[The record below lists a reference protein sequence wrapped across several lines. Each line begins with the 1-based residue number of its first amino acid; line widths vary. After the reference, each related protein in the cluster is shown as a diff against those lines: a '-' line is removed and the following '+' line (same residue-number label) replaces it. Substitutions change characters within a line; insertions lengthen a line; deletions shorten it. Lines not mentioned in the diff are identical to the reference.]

1 MGGRATSTPRR
12 CPGVGRRRHG
22 ARRVATAA
30 WPPPSPDMA
39 RDSRPTPTC
48 TRPCLYLCDI
58 HMCILRVYSRGEAR
72 RRSRVSRIETA
83 RLLPPRAPAECAES
97 GALCAWIQALRR
109 LRCVAIHP
117 IHHARKRPWI
127 LIESAGCESRRV
139 ICMRDAPQGL
149 PRSRPSSTGDAHP
162 FHSERRHAE
171 CCDSAMSVRTRARDR
186 CTPTLLPAA
195 LSGIREGEGAR
206 GGRGVCEWET
216 AGSEELVGAASPSE
230 DCRGARACAAQHVRR
245 HNSTAWAVTPGS
257 MQDSCA
263 PVMLYRI
270 MRAVVCRRVRG

>member
-171 CCDSAMSVRTRARDR
+171 CCDSAMSVRTRTGPLHSHCCRLR
-186 CTPTLLPAA
+186 FRGFGRGRGL
-195 LSGIREGEGAR
+195 GGEG
-206 GGRGVCEWET
+206 VCVNGKQ